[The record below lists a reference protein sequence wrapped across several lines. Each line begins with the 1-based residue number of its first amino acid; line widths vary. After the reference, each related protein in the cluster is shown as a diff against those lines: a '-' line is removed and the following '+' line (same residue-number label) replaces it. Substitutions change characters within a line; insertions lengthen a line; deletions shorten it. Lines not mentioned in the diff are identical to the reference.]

1 MCQRTETTAKGVHSQ
16 VEVQSWT
23 STPPPVWPLSLLTWL
38 SWLRTKSVPLALA
51 LCLGAVYGATIL
63 PGAGYSPDT
72 AEMQF
77 SGPLLCVTH
86 PTGYPTYLLLLY
98 AFSRVVPIANPAL
111 CANVFSA
118 VCSVLACLV
127 LRRLLLRLGT
137 REAVATATS
146 LAFGVT
152 LTFWRLS
159 IVAEVYSLH
168 VLFLALVAHGLLTW
182 RQTRR
187 RRDLILACALYA
199 LAFGNHL
206 TAITVLPAFIF
217 IVLATE
223 RRVVT
228 DWRAMVPVVGIVI
241 LSALQYAYPWWR
253 SLDPTTPYLSVTV
266 TDAADLGRYATG
278 AMFQGAMFAFSPA
291 EVLLERI
298 PLLAR
303 HWWADCTVLL
313 PLGLLG
319 LASFEDRRYRAF
331 LILIALGHLTFALN
345 YDISDID
352 VYFVPAYFVT
362 AVLAGVGLERSLS
375 LPWARRLHP
384 ALCLTLPLAF
394 CLTHWTK
401 VEAAKG
407 ADLAEPMRELLED
420 VKDGALIVAR
430 YNDSMYL
437 LYFTLAEGL
446 GGSSVFVAQDL
457 SVEEIAAYLDRDQA
471 VYLPPLRKWAPP
483 GLPVYSTRLDLRP
496 ALRAAGLQ
504 VQMVRAGVF
513 LISTGEG
520 EPDQGESEGDAVAP
534 PS

>member
-1 MCQRTETTAKGVHSQ
+1 MSSPTKTTSKGVLSQ
-16 VEVQSWT
+16 VLEVEPK
-23 STPPPVWPLSLLTWL
+23 TPPFLLPSSSRTWL
-38 SWLRTKSVPLALA
+38 KWIRTWSAPVALA
-51 LCLGAVYGATIL
+51 LCLGGVYAATIL

-86 PTGYPTYLLLLY
+86 PTGYPTYLLLLH
-98 AFSRVVPIANPAL
+98 AFSRVLPVESPAL
-111 CANVFSA
+111 CANLFSA

-127 LRRLLLRLGT
+127 LRRLLLRLGA
-137 REAVATATS
+137 REVVATATA
-146 LAFGVT
+146 LVFGVT
-152 LTFWRLS
+152 PTFWRLS

-187 RRDLILACALYA
+187 RRDLILACAVYA

-206 TAITVLPAFIF
+206 TTITVLPAFVF

-223 RRVVT
+223 KRVLT
-228 DWRAMVPVVGIVI
+228 DWRTVVPVVGLVT
-241 LSALQYAYPWWR
+241 LSALLYAYPLWR
-253 SLDPTTPYLSVTV
+253 SLDPTTPYLSVSV
-266 TDAADLGRYATG
+266 TSAADLWRYATG
-278 AMFQGAMFAFSPA
+278 AMFQSVMFAFSPG
-291 EVLLERI
+291 ELLLERI
-298 PLLAR
+298 PLFAR
-303 HWWADCTVLL
+303 HWGADCTVLL
-313 PLGLLG
+313 PLGILG
-319 LASFEDRRYRAF
+319 LVSLEDRRYGGFLF
-331 LILIALGHLTFALN
+331 LIAAVHLTFALN
-345 YDISDID
+345 YDISDVD

-375 LPWARRLHP
+375 LPWVRRLHP
-384 ALCLTLPLAF
+384 ALCLALPLAF
-394 CLTHWTK
+394 CLAHWTR

-446 GGSSVFVAQDL
+446 GGSSVFVGQDL
-457 SVEEIAAYLDRDQA
+457 SVEEITAYLDRDQA
-471 VYLPPLRKWAPP
+471 VYLPSLRKWAPP
-483 GLPVYSTRLDLRP
+483 GLPVYCTRLDLRP
-496 ALRAAGLQ
+496 ALRAMGLE

-513 LISTGEG
+513 RISTGE
-520 EPDQGESEGDAVAP
+520 E
-534 PS
+534 

>member
-1 MCQRTETTAKGVHSQ
+1 METTATAFR
-16 VEVQSWT
+16 W
-23 STPPPVWPLSLLTWL
+23 PVPGATRLRRIRTW
-38 SWLRTKSVPLALA
+38 SAPIVLA
-51 LCLGAVYGATIL
+51 LCLGGVYGVTIL

-98 AFSRVVPIANPAL
+98 AFSRMLPMASPAL
-111 CANVFSA
+111 CANLFSA
-118 VCSVLACLV
+118 VCSVLACVV

-137 REAVATATS
+137 REVVATATS
-146 LAFGVT
+146 LAFGLT
-152 LTFWRLS
+152 PTFWRLS

-168 VLFLALVAHGLLTW
+168 VLFLAMVAHGLLTW
-182 RQTRR
+182 RQTGRR
-187 RRDLILACALYA
+187 SDLILACALYA
-199 LAFGNHL
+199 LSFGNHL
-206 TAITVLPAFIF
+206 TAITLLPAFTF

-223 RRVVT
+223 KQVVT
-228 DWRAMVPVVGIVI
+228 DWRVVVPVTGIVI
-241 LSALQYAYPWWR
+241 LSALQYAYPLWR

-266 TDAADLGRYATG
+266 TNAADLWRYATG
-278 AMFQGAMFAFSPA
+278 AMFQSVMFAFSPA
-291 EVLLERI
+291 EVLFERI
-298 PLLAR
+298 PLFAR

-319 LASFEDRRYRAF
+319 LVSLKDRRYCAF
-331 LILIALGHLTFALN
+331 VCLIAAGHLTFALN
-345 YDISDID
+345 YDISDIE
-352 VYFVPAYFVT
+352 VYFAPVYFVT

-375 LPWARRLHP
+375 RPWARRLHP

-394 CLTHWTK
+394 CLAHWTR

-407 ADLAEPMRELLED
+407 ADLAEPMRELLGD

-446 GGSSVFVAQDL
+446 GGSSVFVGQDL
-457 SVEEIAAYLDRDQA
+457 SVEEITAYLDRDQA
-471 VYLPPLRKWAPP
+471 VYLPHLRKWAPP
-483 GLPVYSTRLDLRP
+483 GLPVYCTRLDLRP
-496 ALRAAGLQ
+496 ALRAMGLH

-513 LISTGEG
+513 RISTGKEAASLAG
-520 EPDQGESEGDAVAP
+520 GP
-534 PS
+534 